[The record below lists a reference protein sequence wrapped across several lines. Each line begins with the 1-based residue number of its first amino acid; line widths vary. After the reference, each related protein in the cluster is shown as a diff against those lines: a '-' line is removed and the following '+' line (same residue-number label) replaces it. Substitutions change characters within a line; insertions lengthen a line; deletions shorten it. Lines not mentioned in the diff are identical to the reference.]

1 MASSADIQKF
11 RDYFPEFS
19 NSTTYSDLFVGNMID
34 LAQTYIDQTAFGTR
48 YQLGWLY
55 LSAHFVTIFYQ
66 SSMGSGG
73 NSVNIGGVKSFK
85 AENIHVDY
93 GAVSVKDLNIN
104 DALLLQTSYGANFLM
119 LRNSTIPSFTIYGN
133 LL

>member
-1 MASSADIQKF
+1 MASSADIQTF

-55 LSAHFVTIFYQ
+55 LSAHFATVFYP
-66 SSMGSGG
+66 SSTGGGS
-73 NSVNIGGVKSFK
+73 NVNIGGVKSFQ
-85 AENIHVDY
+85 AENLKVDY
-93 GAVSVKDLNIN
+93 GAVSVKELNIN
-104 DALLLQTSYGANFLM
+104 DTLLLQTSYGANFLM
-119 LRNSTIPSFTIYGN
+119 LRNSTIPSFGIYGN